1 MDPNDDNKQTF
12 TITSIGQSNKQT
24 SDKKVIQIRTSVS
37 HGWIQ
42 FPVHHFV
49 RRWQKERQ
57 RSDHSKQKIFLASCR
72 TCRADLR
79 FSPISQHGKYHPF
92 LMVNLKPVKKSRTR
106 RSVKQKRARKSVKQK
121 HAKSVKQNRA
131 RRSFKQNCA
140 KRSVKQNRARRSV
153 KQNCAKRSVKQNHA
167 KRSVKQ
173 KHAKS
178 VKQNRARKNV
188 KQPSPM
194 NVCTAA
200 EQTGCCRE
208 NLTVSFSKLGWNFI
222 IAPGEYNAYY
232 CKGRCSGRFNSLI
245 TKKKEQ
251 C

>member
-72 TCRADLR
+72 TCTADLR
-79 FSPISQHGKYHPF
+79 FSPFSQHGKYHPF

-121 HAKSVKQNRA
+121 HAK
-131 RRSFKQNCA
+131 
-140 KRSVKQNRARRSV
+140 
-153 KQNCAKRSVKQNHA
+153 
-167 KRSVKQ
+167 SVKQ

-232 CKGRCSGRFNSLI
+232 CKGRCSGRFKSLI
-245 TKKKEQ
+245 TKKEQ